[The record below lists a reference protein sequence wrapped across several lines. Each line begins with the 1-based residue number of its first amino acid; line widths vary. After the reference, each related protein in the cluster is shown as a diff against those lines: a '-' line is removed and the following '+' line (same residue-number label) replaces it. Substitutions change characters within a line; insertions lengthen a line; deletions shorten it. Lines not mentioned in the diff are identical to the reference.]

1 MIVFNFSIDCLASA
15 SEVDLLL
22 PPAPMY
28 DFTSVQVT
36 SLVLE

>member
-1 MIVFNFSIDCLASA
+1 MILLNFSIDCFASA
-15 SEVDLLL
+15 SEMDRLL

-28 DFTSVQVT
+28 NFTSVQVT